1 MTTSSFFLALL
12 LLSLAFSD
20 LFVQIRGF
28 NFGINYGQVGDN
40 LPSPSDVVVLI
51 KSLKVSKIK
60 LYDSNPDILSAFA
73 NSGVEFIVGTKNE
86 DLPSLRDPSNAQ
98 RWIQQHVQP
107 YISQTKITCIAVGNE
122 VFDYNNPQ
130 LTTSL
135 LPAMQSMYNA
145 LVSLGLAQKVTVTSA
160 HSYNVIASSFPPS
173 SGAFKQDLIQYIQPI
188 LNFHAQIKS
197 PFLINAY
204 PFFAYKGNPNQI
216 SLNYVLFQ
224 PNSGSIDP
232 VTNLHYDNMLFA
244 QIDAVYAAIKRLGHT
259 DIEVKI
265 SETGWP
271 SKGGPDEFGATPQNA
286 EIYNSNLLKKIE
298 QKQGTPARPSVPV
311 DVFVFAL
318 FNENLKPGPLSERN
332 FGLYYPDG
340 NPVYNIGL
348 EGYLPEMTGEFES
361 KSNVLSINFV
371 CIFAFLLFTWEL
383 SRH

>member
-1 MTTSSFFLALL
+1 MFL
-12 LLSLAFSD
+12 
-20 LFVQIRGF
+20 QIGGF

-40 LPSPSDVVVLI
+40 LPSPSDVAVLI

-86 DLPSLRDPSNAQ
+86 DLPSLRDPSNAR
-98 RWIQQHVQP
+98 RWIQQNVQP

-271 SKGGPDEFGATPQNA
+271 SKGGPDEIGATPQNA

-298 QKQGTPARPSVPV
+298 QQQGTPARPSVPV

-348 EGYLPEMTGEFES
+348 EGYVPETTGESYS
-361 KSNVLSINFV
+361 KSKVRNSVTLTVKSF
-371 CIFAFLLFTWEL
+371 FTF
-383 SRH
+383 

>member
-1 MTTSSFFLALL
+1 
-12 LLSLAFSD
+12 
-20 LFVQIRGF
+20 VQTRGF
-28 NFGINYGQVGDN
+28 NFGINYGQLGDN
-40 LPSPSDVVVLI
+40 LPSPSSVAALI
-51 KSLKVSKIK
+51 KSLKVSKIR

-73 NSGVEFIVGTKNE
+73 NSGVEFIIGTRNE
-86 DLPSLRDPSNAQ
+86 DLPSLKDASNAQ

-107 YISQTKITCIAVGNE
+107 YISRTKIICIVVGNE
-122 VFDYNNPQ
+122 VFDSNNPQ

-145 LVSLGLAQKVTVTSA
+145 LVSQGLAQKVTVTSA
-160 HSYNVIASSFPPS
+160 HSYNVIASSYPPS
-173 SGAFKQDLIQYIQPI
+173 SGAFRQDLIQYIQSI
-188 LNFHAQIKS
+188 LSFHAQTKS

-224 PNSGSIDP
+224 PNSGSTDP

-271 SKGGPDEFGATPQNA
+271 SKGDPGEIGATPQNA
-286 EIYNSNLLKKIE
+286 ETYNSNLLKRIE
-298 QKQGTPARPSVPV
+298 QNQGTPAKPSVPI

-332 FGLYYPDG
+332 FGLYYPNG

-348 EGYLPEMTGEFES
+348 KGYLPGMIG
-361 KSNVLSINFV
+361 KSNSNVSIKFLGFFILKLFKVDV
-371 CIFAFLLFTWEL
+371 CVYLMYLMLCCYCYAGVVY
-383 SRH
+383 

>member
-1 MTTSSFFLALL
+1 MQT
-12 LLSLAFSD
+12 
-20 LFVQIRGF
+20 RGF
-28 NFGINYGQVGDN
+28 NFGINYGQLGDN
-40 LPSPSDVVVLI
+40 LPSPSSVAALI
-51 KSLKVSKIK
+51 KSLKVSKIR

-73 NSGVEFIVGTKNE
+73 NSGVEFIIGTRNE
-86 DLPSLRDPSNAQ
+86 DLPSLKDASNAQ

-107 YISQTKITCIAVGNE
+107 YISRTKIICIVVGNE
-122 VFDYNNPQ
+122 VFDSNNPQ

-145 LVSLGLAQKVTVTSA
+145 LVSQGLAQKVTVTSA
-160 HSYNVIASSFPPS
+160 HSYNVIASSYPPS
-173 SGAFKQDLIQYIQPI
+173 SGAFRQDLIQYIQSI
-188 LNFHAQIKS
+188 LSFHAQTKS

-224 PNSGSIDP
+224 PNSGSTDP

-271 SKGGPDEFGATPQNA
+271 SKGDPGEIGATPQNA
-286 EIYNSNLLKKIE
+286 ETYNSNLLKRIE
-298 QKQGTPARPSVPV
+298 QNQGTPAKPSVPI

-332 FGLYYPDG
+332 FGLYYPNG

-348 EGYLPEMTGEFES
+348 KGYLPGMIG
-361 KSNVLSINFV
+361 KSNSNVSIKFLGFFILKLFKVDV
-371 CIFAFLLFTWEL
+371 CVYLMYLMLCCYCYAGVVY
-383 SRH
+383 